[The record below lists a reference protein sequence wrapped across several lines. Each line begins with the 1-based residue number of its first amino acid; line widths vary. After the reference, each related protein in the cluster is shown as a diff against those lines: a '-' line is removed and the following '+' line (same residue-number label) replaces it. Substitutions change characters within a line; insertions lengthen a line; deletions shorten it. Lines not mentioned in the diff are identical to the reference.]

1 MRIIT
6 GTARGAKLR
15 APKGLDTRP
24 TSDRI
29 KGAIFSIVSDK
40 VIGRRVLDLY
50 AGTGSL
56 GLEALSRG
64 ASSAVL
70 VDKATAAIL
79 KANAEHTHLS
89 EQAAIRSGD
98 VQAEL
103 ARLTRMVR
111 PDSRFSLVFADPPY
125 HGGLAERTLQSLDE
139 AAGELLAPE
148 AIVVIEHGG
157 DVELPATRNLS
168 CVLTR
173 RYGHTTQLSF
183 YQRADYLAEQ

>member
-6 GTARGAKLR
+6 GKARGAKLR

-29 KGAIFSIVSDK
+29 KEAIFSILSDK
-40 VIGRRVLDLY
+40 VPGRRVLDLF

-64 ASSAVL
+64 ATSAVF
-70 VDKATAAIL
+70 VDKATTAVL

-89 EQAAIRSGD
+89 GQADIRGGD
-98 VQAEL
+98 VLAEL
-103 ARLTRMVR
+103 GRLTRTLR
-111 PDSRFSLVFADPPY
+111 ADSRFSLVFADPPY
-125 HGGLAERTLQSLDE
+125 HGGLAERTLQNLDG
-139 AAGELLAPE
+139 AADDLLTPE

-183 YQRADYLAEQ
+183 YQRADYLAAQ

>member
-6 GTARGAKLR
+6 GTARGARLR

-29 KGAIFSIVSDK
+29 KGAIFSILSDK

-89 EQAAIRSGD
+89 ERTAIRSGD

-103 ARLTRMVR
+103 ARLNRTVG

-125 HGGLAERTLQSLDE
+125 HGGLVERTLQSLD
-139 AAGELLAPE
+139 AAADELLAPE

>member
-29 KGAIFSIVSDK
+29 KGAIFSILSDK

-183 YQRADYLAEQ
+183 YQRADYLAAQ

>member
-29 KGAIFSIVSDK
+29 KGAIFSILSDK

-89 EQAAIRSGD
+89 ERTAIRSGD

-103 ARLTRMVR
+103 ARLTRTVG

-125 HGGLAERTLQSLDE
+125 HGGLVERTLQSLD
-139 AAGELLAPE
+139 AAADELLAPE

-157 DVELPATRNLS
+157 DVELPATRNLC

>member
-29 KGAIFSIVSDK
+29 KGAIFSILSDK

-56 GLEALSRG
+56 GPEALSRG

>member
-29 KGAIFSIVSDK
+29 KGAIFSILSDK